1 MADSNSWPQGVPD
14 WQHQLCHPFKWK
26 IALELCDRAAARG
39 VTSDWLTFDDGHGGK
54 PLCLQGLD
62 GRKQRFIAEVPTT
75 FSFWT

>member
-1 MADSNSWPQGVPD
+1 M
-14 WQHQLCHPFKWK
+14 
-26 IALELCDRAAARG
+26 ELCDRAAARG